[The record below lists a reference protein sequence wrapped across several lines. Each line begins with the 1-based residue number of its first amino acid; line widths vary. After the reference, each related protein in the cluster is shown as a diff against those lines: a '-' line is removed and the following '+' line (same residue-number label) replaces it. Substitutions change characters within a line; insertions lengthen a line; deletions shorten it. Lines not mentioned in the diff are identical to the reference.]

1 MSFTIT
7 QTLAEHKSLLI
18 KNDCFTQLNKSREET
33 SKWTNWFFKVQQK
46 KITLH
51 NNKVKDLR
59 KNAVV
64 NAAYQS
70 ALEKV
75 KDKQKEMRPI
85 QRKLTLLLK
94 EEHVHKQ
101 NERMFNVK
109 TNTYNFQI
117 HYDQL
122 VKQFSTLTI

>member
-18 KNDCFTQLNKSREET
+18 KNNSFTQSNKSRKAA

-46 KITLH
+46 ISLH
-51 NNKVKDLR
+51 NSKVKDLR

-85 QRKLTLLLK
+85 QRKLSLLLK
-94 EEHVHKQ
+94 EEHVH
-101 NERMFNVK
+101 NERMCNVK
-109 TNTYNFQI
+109 ANTNNFHI

-122 VKQFSTLTI
+122 MKLFCTLTI